1 MSHQVIISTDA
12 PEDPEKERHLDLLDL
27 RPKSIHELMEN
38 DVVNV
43 FNAHQCLAE
52 MEAIRDILYPLYEGQ
67 HEPLARMR
75 DIAELAANEIRA
87 ARKKVADSRSADRR
101 PRRYG

>member
-1 MSHQVIISTDA
+1 MHSLESI
-12 PEDPEKERHLDLLDL
+12 
-27 RPKSIHELMEN
+27 RPKDIDELMKN
-38 DVVNV
+38 DTLKVVE
-43 FNAHQCLAE
+43 AYACLEE